1 MFSIHARDSFL
12 HRLAFCVRI
21 LCFFCY
27 YFKTDGNGRFSRVS
41 GYLFERN
48 GVSGVVDRRPVYGQG
63 FWGLVHK
70 GGYLVFSG
78 HASCSSV
85 LSHEFVLMLL
95 SRSFSM
101 HFPDDIRY
109 VQFVFLIL
117 SFKRK
122 VSFHLQNCD
131 P

>member
-1 MFSIHARDSFL
+1 MREILFFTDLLSAFGSCVSFATIL
-12 HRLAFCVRI
+12 KPTEMGVLAGSLGIF
-21 LCFFCY
+21 
-27 YFKTDGNGRFSRVS
+27 
-41 GYLFERN
+41 FERN

-78 HASCSSV
+78 HVSCSSV

-109 VQFVFLIL
+109 V
-117 SFKRK
+117 
-122 VSFHLQNCD
+122 
-131 P
+131 